1 MGRHQSKPEVL
12 AATIDK
18 INEMIAAR
26 EWEVLDS
33 YFLSL
38 DPWEMSPEIMIAW
51 VRTSYPVR
59 IKLKNWKWFLKFVSG
74 PGRKVSW
81 IISLIF
87 RLTLWSSSIPV
98 AFYGG

>member
-59 IKLKNWKWFLKFVSG
+59 IKLKNWKWFLERCRSDLKSRGFPEMFKGMS
-74 PGRKVSW
+74 
-81 IISLIF
+81 
-87 RLTLWSSSIPV
+87 
-98 AFYGG
+98 